1 MQAALETISYGKI
14 MGLSAILTVLF
25 MAATYFRLDNAG
37 MSKWLTLIMFVPV
50 ISFFFM
56 IYLFFKPGRD

>member
-1 MQAALETISYGKI
+1 MEVLKTISLGKI
-14 MGLSAILTVLF
+14 TGVSFVISVLF
-25 MAATYFRLDNAG
+25 LAATYFRLDNAG

-50 ISFFFM
+50 VSFFFM